1 MLKRSEKAEIIK
13 GLEERF
19 GRQKVSIFTDFRG
32 INVGKLSALRR
43 ELKKIG
49 AEFKVAKKTF
59 LKRALDALGIG
70 LDPEELD
77 GEIGVIFGYEDQVAP
92 ARTAAKFAKANNTF
106 KVLRGILDGTVI
118 EGQAV
123 LALAKLPSREQLLGQ
138 VASVLQAPIR
148 NLAVVLQANIRNLA
162 VVLNQV
168 ASNKKQE
175 AGSG

>member
-1 MLKRSEKAEIIK
+1 MLRRSEKAKIIE

-32 INVGKLSALRR
+32 INVGRISAFRR
-43 ELKKIG
+43 ELKNIG

-59 LKRALDALGIG
+59 FKRALDALGIG
-70 LDPEELD
+70 LDPEELE

-92 ARTAAKFAKANNTF
+92 AKTAAKFAKENETF
-106 KVLRGILDGTVI
+106 KVLRGILDGKVI
-118 EGQAV
+118 KGSAV

-148 NLAVVLQANIRNLA
+148 GLAVVLQANIRNLA
-162 VVLNQV
+162 VVLRQV
-168 ASNKKQE
+168 ASEQRAVNRE
-175 AGSG
+175 R